1 MIEESQKSHASF
13 PGRDAVYGIMT
24 DDQTL
29 LRRFAEKQDEGAFT
43 ELVNRHLGMVHGIC
57 KRRTGDSQL
66 AEELAQNVFF
76 SLARKAGSIRT
87 DVLIAGWLHR
97 ASYLAS
103 SHALRAEASR
113 KRTMKQFTEVHSL
126 TDSTAPDLP
135 SDLAPVL
142 DEAMD
147 RMSPTDRDILLLRFA
162 SGFTLRQIGD
172 SLGKS
177 ESASQ
182 RHLQRALEKLCGLLR
197 KQGVTVGVGA
207 LATFLGTDL
216 AKAAPTTLVGP
227 TISKAAIAHASIGG
241 AATSIS
247 LTTIVILMKQK
258 AMIAAAVCLIAAA
271 GSAVYIK
278 NNPSESGSVAGM
290 PKSPVGADRESKG
303 SSDSAS
309 SEETGF
315 ATKARGERSAGAFPD
330 LAARFG
336 NSRVLLAK
344 TITSDFVLGIEQ
356 LTPLLQKLDRE
367 NVKPSSLNKAY
378 RQWNGLAE
386 QLALSEEQE
395 SALIDQLDKKM
406 KDRLQM
412 LGDAPRSILE
422 NREKFLEV
430 LLARDAASR
439 GEFPV
444 EESRALVEESKALF
458 GPLMDEDSEKSFAN
472 AVGGEDKLRT
482 ILDESQMAKLKELE
496 EKRAQELEANKQS
509 GGNGKNQGVTFST
522 KMPSLTGSES
532 LEDLADQMQKFK
544 TATGAMSQMLRLEG
558 KDAAPEK

>member
-1 MIEESQKSHASF
+1 
-13 PGRDAVYGIMT
+13 MT
-24 DDQTL
+24 DDQIL
-29 LRRFAEKQDEGAFT
+29 LRRFAKKQDEGAFT

-97 ASYLAS
+97 ASYLES

-126 TDSTAPDLP
+126 TDSTAPDVP
-135 SDLAPVL
+135 SDLVPVL

-241 AATSIS
+241 ATTSIY
-247 LTTIVILMKQK
+247 LTNIVILMKQK

-278 NNPSESGSVAGM
+278 NNPSETGSVVGM
-290 PKSPVGADRESKG
+290 PKSPVGADRGSKG

-356 LTPLLQKLDRE
+356 LTPLLQK
-367 NVKPSSLNKAY
+367 S
-378 RQWNGLAE
+378 
-386 QLALSEEQE
+386 
-395 SALIDQLDKKM
+395 
-406 KDRLQM
+406 
-412 LGDAPRSILE
+412 
-422 NREKFLEV
+422 
-430 LLARDAASR
+430 
-439 GEFPV
+439 
-444 EESRALVEESKALF
+444 
-458 GPLMDEDSEKSFAN
+458 
-472 AVGGEDKLRT
+472 T
-482 ILDESQMAKLKELE
+482 
-496 EKRAQELEANKQS
+496 
-509 GGNGKNQGVTFST
+509 GKT
-522 KMPSLTGSES
+522 
-532 LEDLADQMQKFK
+532 
-544 TATGAMSQMLRLEG
+544 
-558 KDAAPEK
+558 

>member
-1 MIEESQKSHASF
+1 M
-13 PGRDAVYGIMT
+13 MT

-66 AEELAQNVFF
+66 AEELAQNVFS
-76 SLARKAGSIRT
+76 SLARKAGSIRK

-97 ASYLAS
+97 ASYLES

-113 KRTMKQFTEVHSL
+113 KRTMKQFNEVHPL
-126 TDSTAPDLP
+126 TDSTALEVP

-142 DEAMD
+142 DEAMN
-147 RMSPTDRDILLLRFA
+147 RMSQTDRDILLLRFA

-207 LATFLGTDL
+207 LAIFLGTDL
-216 AKAAPTTLVGP
+216 AKAAPATLVGS
-227 TISKAAIAHASIGG
+227 TISKAAIAHAAMGG

-258 AMIAAAVCLIAAA
+258 AMIAAAVCLVAAA

-278 NNPSESGSVAGM
+278 NKSSESGSVADSS
-290 PKSPVGADRESKG
+290 KSPTGADLGSKG
-303 SSDSAS
+303 SSDSEK
-309 SEETGF
+309 SEDTGF
-315 ATKARGERSAGAFPD
+315 TTKARGERGAGAFPD
-330 LAARFG
+330 LVERFG
-336 NSRVLLAK
+336 SSRVLLAK
-344 TITSDFVLGIEQ
+344 TITSDLVVGLEQ
-356 LTPLLQKLDRE
+356 ITPLLQKFDRE
-367 NVKPSSLNKAY
+367 NVKPSSLNEAY
-378 RQWNGLAE
+378 RHWNGLAE
-386 QLALSEEQE
+386 EIELSDEQE
-395 SALIDQLDKKM
+395 SALIEQLGKTM

-412 LGDAPRSILE
+412 LSDAPRTIAE
-422 NREKFLEV
+422 NREKFLEY
-430 LLARDAASR
+430 LLAYDAASK

-444 EESRALVEESKALF
+444 EESRILAEESKALF
-458 GPLMDEDSEKSFAN
+458 GPLMNDDSAKSFAY
-472 AVGGEDKLRT
+472 AVGGEDKLGA
-482 ILDESQMAKLKELE
+482 ILNESQMGKLKELE
-496 EKRAQELEANKQS
+496 EKRAQERDAKKQS

-532 LEDLADQMQKFK
+532 LEDLADQMQRFK
-544 TATGAMSQMLRLEG
+544 TTTGAMSQMLILEG
-558 KDAAPEK
+558 KDAVPEK

>member
-1 MIEESQKSHASF
+1 M
-13 PGRDAVYGIMT
+13 
-24 DDQTL
+24 
-29 LRRFAEKQDEGAFT
+29 
-43 ELVNRHLGMVHGIC
+43 N
-57 KRRTGDSQL
+57 
-66 AEELAQNVFF
+66 
-76 SLARKAGSIRT
+76 
-87 DVLIAGWLHR
+87 
-97 ASYLAS
+97 
-103 SHALRAEASR
+103 EAY
-113 KRTMKQFTEVHSL
+113 
-126 TDSTAPDLP
+126 P
-135 SDLAPVL
+135 
-142 DEAMD
+142 
-147 RMSPTDRDILLLRFA
+147 
-162 SGFTLRQIGD
+162 
-172 SLGKS
+172 
-177 ESASQ
+177 
-182 RHLQRALEKLCGLLR
+182 
-197 KQGVTVGVGA
+197 
-207 LATFLGTDL
+207 
-216 AKAAPTTLVGP
+216 
-227 TISKAAIAHASIGG
+227 
-241 AATSIS
+241 
-247 LTTIVILMKQK
+247 
-258 AMIAAAVCLIAAA
+258 
-271 GSAVYIK
+271 
-278 NNPSESGSVAGM
+278 
-290 PKSPVGADRESKG
+290 
-303 SSDSAS
+303 
-309 SEETGF
+309 
-315 ATKARGERSAGAFPD
+315 
-330 LAARFG
+330 
-336 NSRVLLAK
+336 
-344 TITSDFVLGIEQ
+344 
-356 LTPLLQKLDRE
+356 
-367 NVKPSSLNKAY
+367 
-378 RQWNGLAE
+378 QWKGLAE